1 MKSLLLIALTVF
13 LVCATSPAPGAGQVT
28 VIKVESAINPSSAE
42 YIHESIQDA
51 ADAGSRA
58 IIIRLNTPGG
68 LLKSTREIV
77 SDLLEAPIPVIVYVS
92 PGGAQAAS
100 AGVFITLAAHV
111 AAMSPGTNIGAA
123 HPVSVG
129 SEMDSIMSEKVTND
143 AAAFIRSISEK
154 RHRNVRWAEESV
166 RKSLSITEAE
176 ALKEGVI
183 DIVAPDLST
192 LLSELEGKVVTV
204 REKADTLHLSGVT
217 IVELKKSFQQEILD
231 IVSDPNIAYIF
242 MMLGIY
248 GLMFELYNPGSIFPG
263 VVGVISLIL
272 AFYSLH
278 TLPVNYAGVGLIV
291 FSVILFLMEIKI
303 VSYGLLSIGGVISLA
318 MGSIMLFKTDSILDV
333 VEISWE
339 VILTVVVATALFF
352 IFVIGMGLKAQRRK
366 PTTGSAGIVAEEGV
380 AKTNLS
386 PEGRVKVHG
395 EIWSATALSGETIK
409 KGDAVVV
416 VKSAGLKLVVKRKN
430 V

>member
-1 MKSLLLIALTVF
+1 MKSLLLIVLTIAIALP
-13 LVCATSPAPGAGQVT
+13 LRGAGHVT
-28 VIKVESAINPSSAE
+28 VINVASAINPSTAD
-42 YIHESIQDA
+42 YIHQSIQDA
-51 ADAGSRA
+51 AENGSEA
-58 IIIRLNTPGG
+58 IVIRLNTPGG

-77 SDLLEAPIPVIVYVS
+77 SNLLEAPIPVIVYVS

-100 AGVFITLAAHV
+100 AGVFITLAGHV

-154 RHRNVRWAEESV
+154 RHRNVLWAEESV

-183 DIVAPDLST
+183 DIVAADLPT
-192 LLSELEGKVVTV
+192 LFSGLDGKVVMV
-204 REKADTLHLSGVT
+204 REVPDTLHLSGAA
-217 IVELKKSFQQEILD
+217 IVEVGKSFQQEILD

-291 FSVILFLMEIKI
+291 FSVILFLLEIKI
-303 VSYGLLSIGGVISLA
+303 VSHGLLSIGGVISLA
-318 MGSIMLFKTDSILDV
+318 MGSIMLFKTDSLLDV
-333 VEISWE
+333 VEVSWE
-339 VILTVVVATALFF
+339 VILTGVVVTALFF
-352 IFVIGMGLKAQRRK
+352 FFVIGMGLKAQRRK
-366 PTTGSAGIVAEEGV
+366 PTTGSAGIVGEEGV
-380 AKTNLS
+380 ALTALS

-395 EIWSATALSGETIK
+395 EIWSAAAPPGETIRE
-409 KGDAVVV
+409 GDAVVV
-416 VKSAGLKLVVKRKN
+416 EQTSGLKLVVKRKN